1 MPTQTEWVS
10 TQNLCSFLSCVFVSS
25 EFMLFKS
32 VWEVMNS
39 ARALVPLQ
47 RLRTK
52 ERVQRM
58 YVNTS
63 RRRHRSARE
72 KEGKKKESHL
82 CFSP

>member
-1 MPTQTEWVS
+1 
-10 TQNLCSFLSCVFVSS
+10 
-25 EFMLFKS
+25 MLFKS

-39 ARALVPLQ
+39 ARALVPLH

-72 KEGKKKESHL
+72 KEGKKKKEIPFMF
-82 CFSP
+82 FSLIPNTRVCG